1 MQRNRAGCKEQS
13 GEVSQYGVGKI
24 RADVQAKERMEIRS
38 SKRLGIQAFF
48 PALTMEEAAEKVA
61 KLR

>member
-1 MQRNRAGCKEQS
+1 M
-13 GEVSQYGVGKI
+13 SQYVVRKI
-24 RADVQAKERMEIRS
+24 RADVRAKERMEIRS

-48 PALTMEEAAEKVA
+48 PAPAMEEAAEKVA